1 MTAIATI
8 YDAIITKISGQL
20 ADYKRIPNPYALNEN
35 TALLIR
41 KGYGL
46 SIGAGT
52 NTQRYV
58 GCLITWE
65 REYTIGL
72 ITQVVNT
79 ENDIT
84 GRASV
89 EKDLID
95 DHDLILRAFETDPTL
110 SGACIKAIIQ
120 SDSGIEYIE
129 AERSKYLALEMS
141 LLVEYQE
148 TSS

>member
-8 YDAIITKISGQL
+8 YDAIITKVSGQL
-20 ADYKRIPNPYALNEN
+20 TTFKRIPNPYALNEN
-35 TALLIR
+35 TALLMR

-46 SIGAGT
+46 SIGAGS

-58 GCLITWE
+58 GCLITWQ

-72 ITQVVNT
+72 ISQVVNT
-79 ENDIT
+79 ENDTT

-95 DHDLILRAFETDPTL
+95 AHDLILKAFESDPTMA
-110 SGACIKAIIQ
+110 GVCIKAIVQ
-120 SDSGIEYIE
+120 SDNGIDYIE
-129 AERSKYLALEMS
+129 AERSKYLALEIS

-148 TSS
+148 TST